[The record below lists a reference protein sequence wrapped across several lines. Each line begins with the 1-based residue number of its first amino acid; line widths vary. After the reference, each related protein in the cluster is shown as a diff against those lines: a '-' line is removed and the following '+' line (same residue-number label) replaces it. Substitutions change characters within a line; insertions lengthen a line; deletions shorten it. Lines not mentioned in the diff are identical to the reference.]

1 MHARTW
7 HVLLQHEHPPG
18 VVLPRVVR
26 AALAGE
32 VRDRSSREQ
41 RERRAALRDVVDG
54 DDGARGRDARE
65 LLVRA
70 AQRVSAR

>member
-1 MHARTW
+1 M
-7 HVLLQHEHPPG
+7 
-18 VVLPRVVR
+18 
-26 AALAGE
+26 
-32 VRDRSSREQ
+32 RDRSSREQ